1 MVSISF
7 TQHQKDYDTM
17 DYELE
22 KHLREMGILPQTEL
36 EALSDMF
43 DVRCTHLAKGYFN
56 DPRDPITGEVPY

>member
-1 MVSISF
+1 
-7 TQHQKDYDTM
+7 M

-22 KHLREMGILPQTEL
+22 KHLRELGILPQTEL

-43 DVRCTHLAKGYFN
+43 DVRYTHLAKGYFN

>member
-1 MVSISF
+1 
-7 TQHQKDYDTM
+7 M

-22 KHLREMGILPQTEL
+22 KHLRELGILPRTEL

-43 DVRCTHLAKGYFN
+43 DVRYTHLAEGYFN